1 MRSPLRDLNLN
12 ESAGYYTINPFSI
25 IIDCVLGQCLKK
37 YTYYEIHEKFTYK

>member
-25 IIDCVLGQCLKK
+25 IIDCVFGTMPKK
-37 YTYYEIHEKFTYK
+37 IYIL